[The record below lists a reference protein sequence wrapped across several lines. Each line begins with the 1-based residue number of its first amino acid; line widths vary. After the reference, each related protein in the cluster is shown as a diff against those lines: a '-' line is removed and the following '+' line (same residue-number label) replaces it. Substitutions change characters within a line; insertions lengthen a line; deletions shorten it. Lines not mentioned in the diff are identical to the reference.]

1 MRAPT
6 TERRATEVAAQ
17 HAEGVAG
24 LDRGI
29 ERLKEAI
36 AENERLLRRPQPAA
50 WDVIERHPAPTKRE
64 WPAWAE
70 RALDW
75 ALALALGI
83 GLGWLAAQRF

>member
-1 MRAPT
+1 MSAPT

-24 LDRGI
+24 LDRSI
-29 ERLKEAI
+29 ERLREQI
-36 AENERLLRRPQPAA
+36 AVNERLMRRPIVAYQ
-50 WDVIERHPAPTKRE
+50 VERYPAPTKRE

-70 RALDW
+70 RMCDW

-83 GLGWLAAQRF
+83 GLGWLAAQGF